1 MGLRLE
7 DLVVARAFMI
17 EEIDMDARNDQIYL
31 STYLTQSG
39 QGQWADMLRAA
50 AQNGNDDSLAA
61 EITRA
66 GILNVSGASAPFIGR
81 LDIRG
86 GDLGGAL

>member
-7 DLVVARAFMI
+7 DLGVARAFMI

-50 AQNGNDDSLAA
+50 AQMATTTAWPRKSLGPA
-61 EITRA
+61 
-66 GILNVSGASAPFIGR
+66 F
-81 LDIRG
+81 
-86 GDLGGAL
+86 